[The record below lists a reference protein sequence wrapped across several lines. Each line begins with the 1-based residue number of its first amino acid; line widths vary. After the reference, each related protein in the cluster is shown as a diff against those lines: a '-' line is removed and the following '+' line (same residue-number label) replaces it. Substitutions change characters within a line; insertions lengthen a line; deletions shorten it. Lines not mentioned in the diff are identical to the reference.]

1 MTILWQLP
9 VNLFAGEDLP
19 VWTYLRVID
28 EALIENE
35 LDVTVCLQKLLCRIA
50 RNSSQNVAKGIG
62 SSTDKIIDGLAS
74 SQWLQDYTVNTPS
87 REAINFGRENRNCS
101 NLYRKCKL

>member
-50 RNSSQNVAKGIG
+50 RNSSQNVAKGTFF
-62 SSTDKIIDGLAS
+62 SHVTMM
-74 SQWLQDYTVNTPS
+74 NFF
-87 REAINFGRENRNCS
+87 RE
-101 NLYRKCKL
+101 Y